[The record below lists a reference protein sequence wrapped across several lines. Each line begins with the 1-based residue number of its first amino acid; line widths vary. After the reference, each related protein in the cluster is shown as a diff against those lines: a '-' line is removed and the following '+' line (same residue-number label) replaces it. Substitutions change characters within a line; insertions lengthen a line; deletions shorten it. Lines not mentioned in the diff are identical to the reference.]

1 MDVERR
7 GLTLAE
13 YGDLLGVSAEQ
24 RGMLLHPL
32 QRYDLIVNPAHKA
45 VALLQRFGAPESRD
59 AEPVIDRYHDD
70 TVRTRQPRPVVLRT
84 CATLHGPAMD
94 PKHDWQHCRS
104 SGLCSTGRLPDVEV
118 EASLSADLATGLHT
132 DVTELA
138 GWVVEAASVE
148 RQPEQIPMTDADP
161 RACQWL
167 NGAHS
172 LAAQRASHTALT
184 FPRRPSAAAA
194 WRTRYPSRR

>member
-32 QRYDLIVNPAHKA
+32 QRYDLIVNPAHKT
-45 VALLQRFGAPESRD
+45 VALLQRFGTPESRD
-59 AEPVIDRYHDD
+59 PEPVIDRYHDD
-70 TVRTRQPRPVVLRT
+70 TVRTRQLRPIVLRT

-94 PKHDWQHCRS
+94 PKHDRQRRS
-104 SGLCSTGRLPDVEV
+104 SGLRSTGRLPDVEV

-132 DVTELA
+132 DVTELT

-148 RQPEQIPMTDADP
+148 R
-161 RACQWL
+161 
-167 NGAHS
+167 
-172 LAAQRASHTALT
+172 
-184 FPRRPSAAAA
+184 
-194 WRTRYPSRR
+194 